1 MNISRQTKR
10 DIIDT
15 LRVENI
21 QWHGILDE
29 ISFLERVFNLDELP
43 GCIEFPAGVSTSIRT
58 EIKYYLDNP
67 HRYDWNLYDDRRFNL
82 IERDDETFLKFLC
95 EMLHSIVRPDGFEVL
110 HLLKI
115 FNQYLALDR
124 WEIFEI
130 IRIGDKPIFS
140 VRQFPQF
147 PVNKLEIVMR
157 ELDTDYVHRKIISME
172 SSIETNP
179 DSAIGAAKNFVETI
193 CKTILNL
200 KTVSFDEKNI
210 ELTKLVG
217 DTRKQLKLL
226 KEDVPDSAKAT
237 ESIEKLLGNLGA
249 MPEYLGQL
257 RNKYGDGHGKDAY
270 FKKGL
275 QPKEARLAVN
285 AAIALGVYLLETY
298 LEQKTES

>member
-1 MNISRQTKR
+1 MSISKQTKR
-10 DIIDT
+10 NIIDT

-21 QWHGILDE
+21 QWHGSLDE

-43 GCIEFPAGVSTSIRT
+43 GFIESPWGVSNNIRT
-58 EIKYYLDNP
+58 EIKYHLDKL
-67 HRYDWNLYDDRRFNL
+67 DWDDDWLYKDQRFNL

-95 EMLHSIVRPDGFEVL
+95 EMLHPIVRPDSFEVL
-110 HLLKI
+110 HLVKI
-115 FNQYLALDR
+115 FNQYLALDG

-130 IRIGDKPIFS
+130 MRVGDKPIFS
-140 VRQFPQF
+140 IRQLPQF

-157 ELDTDYVHRKIISME
+157 ELDTDYVHRKRISME
-172 SSIETNP
+172 SSIESNP

-200 KTVSFDEKNI
+200 EKVSFDEKNI
-210 ELTKLVG
+210 EFTKLVG

-249 MPEYLGQL
+249 MPKYLGQL

-285 AAIALGVYLLETY
+285 AATALGVYLLETY

>member
-1 MNISRQTKR
+1 MNISKQTKR

-29 ISFLERVFNLDELP
+29 ISFLERVFNLDELS
-43 GCIEFPAGVSTSIRT
+43 GYIESPLGVSHNIRT
-58 EIKYYLDNP
+58 EIKDYLDNP

-95 EMLHSIVRPDGFEVL
+95 EMLHPIVRPDGFEVL
-110 HLLKI
+110 HLLKT

-124 WEIFEI
+124 WEIYEI

-140 VRQFPQF
+140 VRQLPQF

-172 SSIETNP
+172 SSIESNP

-193 CKTILNL
+193 CKTILN
-200 KTVSFDEKNI
+200 KEGVEFDENNI
-210 ELTKLVG
+210 DVSPLVKLTQ
-217 DTRKQLKLL
+217 KQLRLL
-226 KEDVPDSAKAT
+226 REDVPNSAKAAD
-237 ESIEKLLGNLGA
+237 SIKTLLSNLGA
-249 MPEYLGQL
+249 ISKFLEEI
-257 RNKYGDGHGKDAY
+257 RNGYGDGHGKDAY
-270 FKKGL
+270 FKGL

-285 AAIALGVYLLETY
+285 AATALGVYLLETY
-298 LEQKTES
+298 LEQQTEL